1 MPTVSEFIRL
11 VSNFSMITFT
21 PERVVKPGLPVVIG
35 MVRSSLPF
43 WKTFIWWVC
52 ALTL

>member
-1 MPTVSEFIRL
+1 
-11 VSNFSMITFT
+11 MITLM

-35 MVRSSLPF
+35 MVRSSLPLE
-43 WKTFIWWVC
+43 KTFIWWVS

>member
-11 VSNFSMITFT
+11 CRNFSMITLM

-35 MVRSSLPF
+35 MVRSSLPLM
-43 WKTFIWWVC
+43 KTFIWWVC